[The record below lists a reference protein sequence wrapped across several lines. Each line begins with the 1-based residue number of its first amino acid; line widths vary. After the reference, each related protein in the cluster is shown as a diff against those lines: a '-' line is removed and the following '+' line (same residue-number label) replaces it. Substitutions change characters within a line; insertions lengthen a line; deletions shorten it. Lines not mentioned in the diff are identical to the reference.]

1 MIIEKIKS
9 INNSKDLEALKDINL
24 DQVMLEL
31 ATQKNYESQ
40 DLLNNQSII
49 SFILKVSSDKKL
61 VLFIFNKTIKNVHF
75 PFKGP
80 IKLLIGS
87 IDLEIKHANE
97 IKEIFDWLKEP
108 NYEEIVHKSLKNNDY
123 YDYHVGNGSYIVLN
137 IQEPGTVFIQLIPN
151 NKDEKLINIDNF
163 LYKPTELS
171 NKNRRLIKLSK
182 NYYTNESSRES
193 AKENFYKVLQDFSDQ
208 QIFQAYFI
216 EKYAHS
222 IREMREDFESFMR
235 NRYRDIY
242 FKRAN

>member
-31 ATQKNYESQ
+31 TTQKNYESQ

-49 SFILKVSSDKKL
+49 TFVLKVSSDKKL

-80 IKLLIGS
+80 IKLLTGS

-97 IKEIFDWLKEP
+97 IKEVFDWLKEP

-123 YDYHVGNGSYIVLN
+123 YDYNVGNGCHIVLN
-137 IQEPGTVFIQLIPN
+137 IQEPGTAFIQLIPN
-151 NKDEKLINIDNF
+151 NKDDKLINIDNF

-208 QIFQAYFI
+208 QIFQTYFI

-222 IREMREDFESFMR
+222 IREMREDFESYMR
-235 NRYRDIY
+235 NRYRDI
-242 FKRAN
+242 F